1 MPVQQAFTFFV
12 HYGIH
17 FKKMAEG
24 SKGNSVGSDAPKRV
38 AAFYDRTT
46 PQFLEVYGDIIQA
59 FRTTD
64 VADYLDY
71 TISSAQLEGGQHIID
86 AGCGICGPAA
96 YFAGKIDGLRVESCT
111 VSTVQSELARQH
123 IVTKG
128 VEKQVTVTLGDYH
141 RLPSLFPPSS
151 FDRVLFLES
160 FGHSKDKPTAIRSA
174 WEVLRPGG
182 KLYIKDLFRR
192 ESHDEWEQLH
202 IDHICGQIDRAY
214 EYEVGDLHQVLSA
227 LRKQG
232 FILEFLRP
240 PQVPMEKFEHLSI
253 SNDFQTIFGI
263 GKIDSWDSYVFPIDF
278 YEILAM
284 KPVFSIEKEKHLYH
298 MNRKG

>member
-1 MPVQQAFTFFV
+1 MASDSKVRGMVQ
-12 HYGIH
+12 
-17 FKKMAEG
+17 
-24 SKGNSVGSDAPKRV
+24 DAPKRV
-38 AAFYDRTT
+38 GDFYDRTT
-46 PQFLEVYGDIIQA
+46 PQFLEVYGEIIQA

-71 TISSAQLEGGQHIID
+71 TIASAQLADGQHIID

-96 YFAGKIDGLRVESCT
+96 YFAGSLARLKVESCT
-111 VSTVQSELARQH
+111 VSSVQSELAREH
-123 IVTKG
+123 IRQKG
-128 VEKQVTVTLGDYH
+128 VEDRVNVTLGDYH
-141 RLPSLFPPSS
+141 RLPSLFPPLS
-151 FDRVLFLES
+151 FDRVIFLES
-160 FGHSKDKPTAIRSA
+160 FGHSKDKAGAVRSA

-192 ESHDEWEQLH
+192 ESKDEWEQLH

-227 LRKQG
+227 IRKQG

-253 SNDFQTIFGI
+253 SNDFQNLFGI

-278 YEILAM
+278 YEILAV
-284 KPVFSIEKEKHLYH
+284 KPAYSAEKEQHLYH
-298 MNRKG
+298 LNRKD